1 MENGG
6 FMKGKLY
13 SLLAFIVLS
22 GWMVSCKT
30 ASKLYDNGNYDEA
43 VDLAVKKLQKKPG
56 NGEIRALLQNA
67 YRYAVNDH
75 EARIRNH
82 FDDNNELKWEWIYNE
97 YASLQRLYD
106 AIRRSPEASNIVRA
120 ADYSSYMSTYRDKAA
135 DARYERG
142 LRWMESNDRMGYR
155 NAFTEFQAALG
166 FKPGDFAIKSKMDE
180 AYNNAVMHV
189 VVMPV
194 DNFNYRYSSQNDY
207 ELRNLEHELLRNLQY
222 NTNTPFVKFYSM
234 WEARSHNI
242 QPDQFIDIRFNTMNI
257 GRYRDDRSTKEVS
270 KEVVIKE
277 TVYRPDS
284 IVKEYGRVTARITTT
299 RRTMHSDGNLLV
311 NIRDNDNRW
320 VWNDNFRGDH
330 NWTTEF
336 ATYTGDERA
345 LSETDKQLIN
355 RRPES
360 APHEDEIMRFII
372 REINNNLHYRIRD
385 FYNRY

>member
-1 MENGG
+1 
-6 FMKGKLY
+6 MKGKLY
-13 SLLAFIVLS
+13 SLLAFFVLS
-22 GWMVSCKT
+22 AWMVSCKT
-30 ASKLYDNGNYDEA
+30 ASKLYDKGNYDEA
-43 VDLAVKKLQKKPG
+43 VELAVKKLQKKPG
-56 NGEIRALLQNA
+56 DGENKALLQNA
-67 YRYAVNDH
+67 YRYAVDDH

-82 FDDNNELKWEWIYNE
+82 SDDNNELKWEWIYNE

-120 ADYSSYMSTYRDKAA
+120 ADYSSYMNTYRDKAA

-166 FKPGDFAIKSKMDE
+166 FKPGDFTIKTKMDE

-207 ELRNLEHELLRNLQY
+207 ELRNLESELLRNLQY

-257 GRYRDDRSTKEVS
+257 GRYRDERSTREVS

-320 VWNDNFRGDH
+320 VWNDNFRSDH

-345 LSETDKQLIN
+345 LSESDKQLIN
-355 RRPES
+355 RRPETP
-360 APHEDEIMRFII
+360 PHEDEIMRFII

-385 FYNRY
+385 YYNRY